1 MTEQE
6 LIEFKVFK
14 EWPKISRHDSP
25 VTVSE
30 KIDGTNSAIVISDC
44 GTEFFCQSR
53 NKIITPG
60 KTDNAGF
67 AGWVESVKGTLIEE
81 LGPGYHYG
89 EWCGSGLQR
98 NYGLKHKEFRLFN
111 TRRWSGYEFKTPNV
125 GHTPVLYE
133 GPCDWALIQGL
144 AEKLRSEGSV
154 FAPGFMRPEGMVIY
168 YQHDG
173 SLKKYI
179 LDK

>member
-1 MTEQE
+1 MSFER
-6 LIEFKVFK
+6 VFK

-30 KIDGTNSAIVISDC
+30 KLDGTNSAIVISDD

-53 NKIITPG
+53 NKIIVPG

-67 AGWVESVKGTLIEE
+67 AGWVESVKDTLIPE

-89 EWCGSGLQR
+89 EWWGCGIQR
-98 NYGLKHKEFRLFN
+98 NYGLKHKQFSLFN
-111 TRRWSGYEFKTPNV
+111 TRRWAGYEFKTPNV
-125 GHTPVLYE
+125 DHVPIMYE
-133 GPCDWALIQGL
+133 GPADWDLIKQL
-144 AEKLRSEGSV
+144 ADTLKELGSV
-154 FAPGFMRPEGMVIY
+154 RVPGFMRPEGMVVY
-168 YQHDG
+168 YQHNDML
-173 SLKKYI
+173 LKVI